1 MTPAISNTAPDPC
14 PSTASPGFFDWT
26 TRIGRA
32 HFVLFSS
39 IGALPAI
46 LMMIVQADRQPDSAA
61 VSILVNVISLAVG
74 LLAAYRR
81 LGDLDCSPWLTVVY
95 VIPLVNAIMFL
106 WLAFS
111 RGADKPTWCG
121 EPPAPHGGGLTAV
134 AIGAYLLLCAG
145 LGYAL
150 MITVAAAHPC

>member
-1 MTPAISNTAPDPC
+1 MTPATSATLPGPQQHT
-14 PSTASPGFFDWT
+14 SSPGFFEWN

-39 IGALPAI
+39 IGALPVI

-61 VSILVNVISLAVG
+61 VSVLVNVISLAVG
-74 LLAAYRR
+74 LLTAYRR

-111 RGADKPTWCG
+111 RGSAEPTWCG
-121 EPPAPHGGGLTAV
+121 EPPAPHGGGLTAA

-145 LGYAL
+145 LAYAL
-150 MITVAAAHPC
+150 ALTVAAGHVH